1 MTPSKPS
8 RPKKRARKR
17 IDPVVIGWREWID
30 LPDLGVTGVKAKV
43 DTGARTSALHAIG
56 LVEIDGGDRVRF
68 EIRPRQRNRIGMATV
83 ECDVVDRR
91 RIRSSNGRTEIRP
104 VIRTSLQLAGVTK
117 TIELTLTNRDEMGF
131 RMLIGRQALRRHF
144 LVDPATSFRGAEAP

>member
-1 MTPSKPS
+1 MATRKSPGA
-8 RPKKRARKR
+8 KKRTRKR
-17 IDPVVIGWREWID
+17 IEPVVIGWREWVD
-30 LPDLGVTGVKAKV
+30 LPDLGVTGVKAKI

-56 LVEIDGGDRVRF
+56 LVELDGGDRVRF
-68 EIRPRQRNRIGMATV
+68 DIRPRQRTRVGMATV

-91 RIRSSNGRTEIRP
+91 HIRSSNGRTEVRP
-104 VIRTSLQLAGVTK
+104 VIRTQLQLAGVTK

-144 LVDPATSFRGAEAP
+144 MIDPATSFRGAEAP